1 MYEQQLMYGG
11 KQLQYDQTLGDCH
24 VVNDAMVNLVTRM
37 LSTTLPQSWKLIND
51 FMYTIRSMCRMGEQV
66 PNVKI
71 KLSHLQDSI
80 RNEVKEFLKM
90 DTKTVTVSVLE
101 HMQVFQLSGVTSA
114 LMMLFLALL
123 QSNREC
129 AEESIK
135 LFLSLNEDFL
145 PSHIHI
151 YCAPILLEFCK
162 LLAKSVFGHDLYTVC
177 GNALAWALPCLFVRT
192 IFFLWRVESTTSWY
206 ILVLHMVMV
215 VLFNYYHYNQYNL

>member
-80 RNEVKEFLKM
+80 RNEDGHKDCFCFCFR
-90 DTKTVTVSVLE
+90 T
-101 HMQVFQLSGVTSA
+101 HAGISA
-114 LMMLFLALL
+114 VGGDFGIDDVI
-123 QSNREC
+123 SC
-129 AEESIK
+129 SIAEQ
-135 LFLSLNEDFL
+135 
-145 PSHIHI
+145 P
-151 YCAPILLEFCK
+151 
-162 LLAKSVFGHDLYTVC
+162 
-177 GNALAWALPCLFVRT
+177 
-192 IFFLWRVESTTSWY
+192 
-206 ILVLHMVMV
+206 
-215 VLFNYYHYNQYNL
+215 